1 MNILIIGLGNIG
13 FAHLKSF
20 FLSKQKYTIDLY
32 DKKKIK
38 FDNFSRIIANKK
50 NIKILKKL
58 PKNKDYKLVIIAT
71 SSLERFNLLKKIIK
85 ENKVRH
91 LILEKMIFAKYR
103 HYKKS
108 ISFTKNHQN
117 KIFVNVW
124 GSLIIYLLKIKI
136 KDKRLPIKFH
146 AIIKEGRLMTN
157 LIHYIDMF
165 CYITKKNLNF
175 DINIEKIFLSKR
187 KPYKEASGKL
197 FGYNKFGSI
206 LIESNPNIQT
216 DKILIEVGDDIHKI
230 FINKNKSAIYYK
242 NSKFLKKIPFPFAYS
257 YTFKIFENFMKKNH
271 KEIINNFSFIHKIS
285 EQLIFKLEKMK
296 MKIT

>member
-13 FAHLKSF
+13 FAHLRSF

-38 FDNFSRIIANKK
+38 FDKFSKINKNK
-50 NIKILKKL
+50 TNINILSKL
-58 PKNKDYKLVIIAT
+58 PKNKIYSLVIIST
-71 SSLERFNLLKKIIK
+71 SSLERFNLFKKVIK
-85 ENKVRH
+85 ENKVGYF
-91 LILEKMIFAKYR
+91 ILEKMMFAKHE

-108 ISFTKNHQN
+108 ILFTKNHKN

-124 GSLIIYLLKIKI
+124 GSLIIHLLKIKI
-136 KDKRLPIKFH
+136 KRKKLPIKFQV
-146 AIIKEGRLMTN
+146 IIKEGRLITN
-157 LIHYIDMF
+157 LIHYMDMF
-165 CYITKKNLNF
+165 CHITEKNLNF
-175 DINIEKIFLSKR
+175 DINIEKIFFSKR

-206 LIESNPNIQT
+206 LIESNPNVET
-216 DKILIEVGDDIHKI
+216 DKILIEVGDDIHTI
-230 FINKNKSAIYYK
+230 LINKNKCAIYYK

-257 YTFKIFENFMKKNH
+257 YTFKIFENLMKKNH
-271 KEIINNFSFIHKIS
+271 KEIINNFRFIHKIS
-285 EQLIFKLEKMK
+285 EKLIFKLEKIK